1 MSRNALFCS
10 LATFSIVS
18 PTPFINK
25 PVSSRD
31 LIIFMISFISS
42 FEIVS
47 VVMSGLKIF
56 FWIPV
61 SVADVAPLDS
71 DCISPSR
78 PVHFRKLYWN
88 KNQLKFFFSHFFVV
102 LQKGL
107 HKTLG
112 TKGTKNKCENK
123 NLGYFFIFVRD
134 WGAKG

>member
-1 MSRNALFCS
+1 MSRNPLFCS
-10 LATFSIVS
+10 LASFSIVS

-25 PVSSRD
+25 PVSSKD

-47 VVMSGLKIF
+47 VVMSGPKIF

-61 SVADVAPLDS
+61 SVADVASLDS
-71 DCISPSR
+71 DCISPSH

-88 KNQLKFFFSHFFVV
+88 KIQLKFLFSQFFVV

-107 HKTLG
+107 HKTFW
-112 TKGTKNKCENK
+112 GTKNNCENK
-123 NLGYFFIFVRD
+123 NLGCFFIFVQD
-134 WGAKG
+134 WGVKG